1 MCYTVV
7 PGFWQVQLKPS
18 LSVIRGG
25 QRDERPPQREPQSM
39 TRAAD
44 ERETGHSAEA
54 CTERSERDA
63 GVISLMD
70 GWLRVLE
77 RQARSIKP

>member
-7 PGFWQVQLKPS
+7 PGFLAQVQVKPS

-25 QRDERPPQREPQSM
+25 QRDERPPQREPQST
-39 TRAAD
+39 TRSAD
-44 ERETGHSAEA
+44 ERETGHSAK
-54 CTERSERDA
+54 DA
-63 GVISLMD
+63 SVISLMD

-77 RQARSIKP
+77 RQARSMKP

>member
-7 PGFWQVQLKPS
+7 SMQVQVMALPK
-18 LSVIRGG
+18 LFVIRGG
-25 QRDERPPQREPQSM
+25 QRDEPTRAPQRTSQS
-39 TRAAD
+39 TPCSPSE
-44 ERETGHSAEA
+44 EREP
-54 CTERSERDA
+54 ERSVKDTA
-63 GVISLMD
+63 VISLMD